1 MAIRAPDGAN
11 NSLRGVH
18 FWVFQTNKT
27 YSDHFVTLVFDIKD
41 LSKKIGQLILMKIGW
56 QQSLFSFA
64 QKFDRG
70 QGVLMTWGQRTWTG
84 SWIILSG
91 IPCLIIFHW
100 CLAANLRIGIYNGG
114 MVFNRLLGNGW
125 SDLDDFFGRP
135 HEISIPMKCWKDVYA
150 RVCVK
155 FIQRV

>member
-114 MVFNRLLGNGW
+114 MVFNILLGNGW

-135 HEISIPMKCWKDVYA
+135 QWNFNSDKMVKKISPLA
-150 RVCVK
+150 LLRAT
-155 FIQRV
+155 FA